1 LSCYNTTINVR
12 ETRRRDPESRD
23 TGNNEYTRHR
33 TKTNKTKNT
42 TQKTKKISNT
52 DATMLYLFAHILYI
66 FGCVF
71 ILQMIFYLDFF
82 FPISLPRL

>member
-1 LSCYNTTINVR
+1 MSYYNKRINVR

-52 DATMLYLFAHILYI
+52 DATKNPGVNTGAREGYAVVASYNTPAVLLI
-66 FGCVF
+66 
-71 ILQMIFYLDFF
+71 
-82 FPISLPRL
+82 